1 MTDPTD
7 CKTVLRQLMAQAID
21 ARDAL
26 AQAENNPA
34 FEPEDR
40 DALAAIV
47 RGLNEALEAA
57 SAWQEKS

>member
-7 CKTVLRQLMAQAID
+7 CKTVLRQLMAQSID

-40 DALAAIV
+40 DALAVIV
-47 RGLNEALEAA
+47 HGLDKALEAA
-57 SAWQEKS
+57 SAWLKKS